1 MNSKYASLFALTV
14 VVGCGGGAQAPLTPA
29 SEPQEEH
36 HASKP
41 AAEEAS
47 KDIKAPGEAKPGDVS
62 RCTVT
67 GEEIE
72 VTADMP
78 HAEHEGKTYYFCCP
92 GCKKKFEADP
102 SKFTKS

>member
-1 MNSKYASLFALTV
+1 MNSKLAGILTLSLIA
-14 VVGCGGGAQAPLTPA
+14 CGGGAKDPA
-29 SEPQEEH
+29 VPSTEGANP
-36 HASKP
+36 S
-41 AAEEAS
+41 AEAN

-72 VTADMP
+72 VTAETP
-78 HAEHEGKTYYFCCP
+78 HAEHDGKTYYFCCA

-102 SKFTKS
+102 TKFTKS